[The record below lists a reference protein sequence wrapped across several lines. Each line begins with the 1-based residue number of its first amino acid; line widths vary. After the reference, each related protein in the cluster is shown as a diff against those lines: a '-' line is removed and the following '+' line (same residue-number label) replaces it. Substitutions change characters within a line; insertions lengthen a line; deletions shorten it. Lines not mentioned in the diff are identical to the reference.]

1 MDYRKHSTWS
11 LMVSLWTERTRG
23 LDQRQLIW
31 RILRWW
37 QISSMKA
44 NVFKFFLQRGE
55 VYAVMCSMTDNWLSE
70 WRSPDLCLPISVVS
84 IFPPWLMVVFNN
96 WLAKC
101 LKVSLANLSWLH
113 YTHCAVSPLPGLG
126 RFVIALIKS
135 PMQVSL
141 WFQKLFIKPVQLPLW
156 CWNTHS
162 GNTLWEPQAA
172 MQRVWPLESNMLE
185 RLFVDP
191 PSGMQP
197 LAIPTN
203 VLNTW
208 EKLFWTLWADP
219 ATKWPPWMPQRIK
232 ISPSWALPFCPT
244 SKAVRYNKIL
254 VWNH

>member
-11 LMVSLWTERTRG
+11 LMVSLWTEQTRG

-141 WFQKLFIKPVQLPLW
+141 WFQKLVIKPVQLPLW

-162 GNTLWEPQAA
+162 GNTLWEH
-172 MQRVWPLESNMLE
+172 PLGA
-185 RLFVDP
+185 
-191 PSGMQP
+191 PSRHAKS
-197 LAIPTN
+197 LT
-203 VLNTW
+203 TW
-208 EKLFWTLWADP
+208 EQHAGKAICRPSQWNAASGHTHQCAEYMREAVLDTLGRSGYEVTSMNATENKNITQLSP
-219 ATKWPPWMPQRIK
+219 AF
-232 ISPSWALPFCPT
+232 LPDFQSCE
-244 SKAVRYNKIL
+244 I
-254 VWNH
+254 